1 MDRTVSTCG
10 KCKAK
15 QDVTAEAKKV
25 RDALAP
31 NTFGAFSW
39 KCANCGTVNQGMV
52 DAPLDR

>member
-1 MDRTVSTCG
+1 MEHTVSTCG

-39 KCANCGTVNQGMV
+39 KCAKCGIVNQGMV
-52 DAPLDR
+52 DAPL